1 MAVDDNIDD
10 HFDFDDSIELSKHDV
25 SFEEADLDVRSGT
38 NNPAD
43 EFIWVLGDAPDCQD
57 ANLLTKN
64 DNDHLAIDPA
74 DEFIQV
80 NSNNLT
86 MHPVEEICKG
96 AGKTLN
102 TLVPTGISKITEL
115 TLDQFENNYK
125 HFAQK
130 LADVDTDLVIRAI
143 LLKNNDVYNYSF
155 KIQGTDN
162 LQNATISAANKV
174 CNLLL
179 GWVLKGNTLVCSLGA
194 GHNGA
199 HTSITRNVHIPNFI
213 NTLNKIKDKTGL
225 YIIVQASNYDWLEYA
240 GGNTI
245 YEDLFVTSGLLFK
258 ATIKQNTGSPGQIK
272 INELVK
278 GIPWQVH

>member
-1 MAVDDNIDD
+1 MHSHLATLKKSTHKIIHDGIPLDDFESDYLREASYSWNPPIQDTLMAVNENDIDD
-10 HFDFDDSIELSKHDV
+10 HFDFDDSIELSQHDV
-25 SFEEADLDVRSGT
+25 SFEGADPDVRSGT

-43 EFIWVLGDAPDCQD
+43 EFIRVLGDAPDRGD
-57 ANLLTKN
+57 ADLLTAN
-64 DNDHLAIDPA
+64 DNDNLAIDPA

-80 NSNNLT
+80 NSTNLT
-86 MHPVEEICKG
+86 VHPVKEIFKG

-125 HFAQK
+125 LFAQK

-143 LLKNNDVYNYSF
+143 LLKNNDVVFNYSF

-179 GWVLKGNTLVCSLGA
+179 GRVLKGDTLVCSLRA
-194 GHNGA
+194 C
-199 HTSITRNVHIPNFI
+199 TYP
-213 NTLNKIKDKTGL
+213 TLLT
-225 YIIVQASNYDWLEYA
+225 
-240 GGNTI
+240 
-245 YEDLFVTSGLLFK
+245 
-258 ATIKQNTGSPGQIK
+258 P
-272 INELVK
+272 
-278 GIPWQVH
+278 